1 MERRDYDYKKHD
13 KLVITTKKALLEQ
26 VLNAY
31 SVFKWEQLKLKD
43 DKNYGDEVHVTLVRP
58 HQLKN
63 KDSVQY
69 LQVCFEKYLDQISN
83 AYTYKNLKST
93 LITSLVAVCGLAF
106 VIGGLVLILN
116 CANFLLAFGYFLA
129 AIGLIIP
136 VALIP
141 LFIKTYRKENLLY
154 KQKRNN
160 LNIKIDEILK
170 KARELLR

>member
-1 MERRDYDYKKHD
+1 MERKDYDYKKHD

-31 SVFKWEQLKLKD
+31 SVFKWEQLILKD

-93 LITSLVAVCGLAF
+93 IITLLVAVGGIGLI
-106 VIGGLVLILN
+106 IGGLALIFN
-116 CANFLLAFGYFLA
+116 CVNFLALLGY
-129 AIGLIIP
+129 GLSSAGVLIP